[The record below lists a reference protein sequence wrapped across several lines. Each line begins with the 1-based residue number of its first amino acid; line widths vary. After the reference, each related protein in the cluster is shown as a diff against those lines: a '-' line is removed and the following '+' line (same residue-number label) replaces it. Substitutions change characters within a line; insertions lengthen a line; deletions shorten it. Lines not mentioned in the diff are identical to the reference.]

1 MHLLHN
7 ISLSEVIITFYLN
20 TMLSDVSR
28 DLGGAMYL
36 SPPVTGITWAE
47 LGIEARPFRRLLW
60 LEGVLFMPVAM
71 ATISELKC
79 GKK

>member
-1 MHLLHN
+1 M
-7 ISLSEVIITFYLN
+7 V
-20 TMLSDVSR
+20 SDVSYCV
-28 DLGGAMYL
+28 GGARTL
-36 SPPVTGITWAE
+36 SPPITDITWAE
-47 LGIEARPFRRLLW
+47 LAGEARPFRRLLW